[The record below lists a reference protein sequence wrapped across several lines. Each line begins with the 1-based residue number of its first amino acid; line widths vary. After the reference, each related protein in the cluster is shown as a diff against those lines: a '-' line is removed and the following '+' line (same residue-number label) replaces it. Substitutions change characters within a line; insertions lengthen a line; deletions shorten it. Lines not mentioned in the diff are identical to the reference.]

1 MKKKKNWQRAFIIS
15 FLEYTHNQWVSSNQ
29 LKEKKEKKKR
39 EKEICWRDI
48 FFFSFLSWLV
58 TPYVFHILCVCVLH
72 KAPTFR
78 WLARFPLV
86 SFFSCTRLL
95 QTTPPRYFFTTGLQ
109 TFSVVF
115 FFSNPFL
122 VCAIPFSSDIL
133 HHSVHRFIF
142 WGAK

>member
-1 MKKKKNWQRAFIIS
+1 
-15 FLEYTHNQWVSSNQ
+15 SNQ
-29 LKEKKEKKKR
+29 LKETKKKKEKRKGNVLKGY
-39 EKEICWRDI
+39 I

-142 WGAK
+142 GGAK